1 MIYLFLV
8 SLLWAFS
15 FGLIKEQLTILNPH
29 FVAFVRLF
37 IAFLVFVP
45 LFHWQKLKDQWRMVV
60 IGAVQFGL
68 MYIFYIYSYQYL
80 LAFQVA
86 LFTIF
91 TPIYVALFNDFLE
104 KTFHRVHFVAA
115 LLSVIGTGIILWKQ
129 AENAM
134 VIKGFLL
141 VQISNICFALG
152 QVLYRRY
159 RQGKLSILEEA
170 RVFAALYLGAVII
183 TGLTSALS
191 VDWGNL
197 VLKNSQIWTFTYLGI
212 IASGFGF
219 FLWNYGAVKVNAG
232 TLAVFNNLKI
242 PLAILVSLL
251 IFSEETNISRL
262 LFGGMIV
269 SLALWINEKFSRK

>member
-68 MYIFYIYSYQYL
+68 MYIFYIYSYRYL

-152 QVLYRRY
+152 QILYRRY